1 MTYTLFLLFIS
12 VIMLI
17 SYQYIANF
25 IDSLTSNISNLTVR
39 KNVNTISKLLV
50 KISIGVTVL
59 LTIFLAAIFATS
71 RDKKK

>member
-25 IDSLTSNISNLTVR
+25 IDSSTSNISKLTLR
-39 KNVNTISKLLV
+39 KNINTLLKVLV

-59 LTIFLAAIFATS
+59 LTIFLAAMFAAS

>member
-17 SYQYIANF
+17 SYQYMANF
-25 IDSLTSNISNLTVR
+25 IDSLTSNISNLTLR
-39 KNVNTISKLLV
+39 KNVNTLSKILV

-59 LTIFLAAIFATS
+59 LTIFLAAIFAAS